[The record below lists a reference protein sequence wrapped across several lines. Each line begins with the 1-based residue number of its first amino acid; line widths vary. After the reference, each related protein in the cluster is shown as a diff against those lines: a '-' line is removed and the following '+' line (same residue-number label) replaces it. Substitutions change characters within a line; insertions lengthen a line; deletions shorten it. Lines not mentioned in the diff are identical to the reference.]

1 MNRAEL
7 DARLP
12 VALAGAETA
21 REAITV
27 AYLDID
33 DFKDVNDTY
42 GHAVGDELLRHVA
55 RTLETELRSND
66 IISRIGGDEFV
77 LGLPGTDLA
86 AARAIA
92 ERVRIRLR
100 EPLWLP
106 GRNLSLEISVSIG
119 LAIATP
125 GGRSEEHTSELQSL
139 MRIPY
144 AVF

>member
-66 IISRIGGDEFV
+66 IISRIGGDALM
-77 LGLPGTDLA
+77 LGLTCTDLA

-92 ERVRIRLR
+92 ARVRIRLR
-100 EPLWLP
+100 QPLWLP
-106 GRNLSLEISVSIG
+106 GRNPTLESSMPIG
-119 LAIATP
+119 
-125 GGRSEEHTSELQSL
+125 R
-139 MRIPY
+139 
-144 AVF
+144 

>member
-55 RTLETELRSND
+55 RTLETELRSNH
-66 IISRIGGDEFV
+66 IISRIGGDVFV
-77 LGLPGTDLA
+77 LGLPVTDHA

-92 ERVRIRLR
+92 ERVRNRLHA
-100 EPLWLP
+100 PLWLLC
-106 GRNLSLEISVSIG
+106 RDLSLEINVSIC
-119 LAIATP
+119 LSNATP
-125 GGRSEEHTSELQSL
+125 DSGATE
-139 MRIPY
+139 
-144 AVF
+144 V